1 MSYCR
6 KAGVACYDSN
16 QGKRV
21 MREKLNS
28 TFQALE
34 ADVKQ
39 MITKKRDEGRKA
51 LKKCQKERK
60 IPEEEKE
67 EEIWKPN
74 RIS

>member
-1 MSYCR
+1 
-6 KAGVACYDSN
+6 
-16 QGKRV
+16 
-21 MREKLNS
+21 
-28 TFQALE
+28 
-34 ADVKQ
+34 